1 MDGNFSLLD
10 DRWIPVSY
18 VDGHPDEVSLRQLFE
33 DAQKIIRLE
42 MSSIL
47 LLKCMELSGLRQTVK
62 AWSL

>member
-33 DAQKIIRLE
+33 DAQKISLE
-42 MSSIL
+42 Q
-47 LLKCMELSGLRQTVK
+47 GALRGS
-62 AWSL
+62 AAY

>member
-33 DAQKIIRLE
+33 DAQKIKIF
-42 MSSIL
+42 
-47 LLKCMELSGLRQTVK
+47 LSRR
-62 AWSL
+62 

>member
-33 DAQKIIRLE
+33 DAQKIKGIRGDIPQQA
-42 MSSIL
+42 MT
-47 LLKCMELSGLRQTVK
+47 MLRLADRKSVV
-62 AWSL
+62 